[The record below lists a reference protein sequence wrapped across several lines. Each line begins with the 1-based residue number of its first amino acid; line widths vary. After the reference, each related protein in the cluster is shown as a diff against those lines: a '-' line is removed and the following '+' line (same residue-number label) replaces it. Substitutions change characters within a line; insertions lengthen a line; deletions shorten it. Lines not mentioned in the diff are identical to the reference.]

1 MKKEIKTERNE
12 ERKREEKSKKKIWTW
27 EDFSIDQIIPDL
39 KNYKFLIYQITDPAV
54 EAILGHKSAAS
65 LATGPVI

>member
-1 MKKEIKTERNE
+1 MDMGGLFDWNLIKNIT
-12 ERKREEKSKKKIWTW
+12 
-27 EDFSIDQIIPDL
+27 
-39 KNYKFLIYQITDPAV
+39 QITDPAV

>member
-1 MKKEIKTERNE
+1 LFN
-12 ERKREEKSKKKIWTW
+12 
-27 EDFSIDQIIPDL
+27 F
-39 KNYKFLIYQITDPAV
+39 YQMTDPAA